1 MRIESTLKPFQITA
15 SLQAT
20 GSSQSDAAA
29 MPTDCCL
36 ITSGAGGGVILPNDA
51 QTGEV
56 FFIANAVPYTGAPIV
71 VYPPVG
77 GNFVGAPANSPLSL
91 NDGFIAYCIICF
103 GPGVF
108 LAAPFANI
116 GGSGY

>member
-15 SLQAT
+15 SLAAA

-29 MPTDCCL
+29 MPSDCCL
-36 ITSGAGGGVILPNDA
+36 ITSGAGGGVILPSDA
-51 QTGEV
+51 QAGEV
-56 FFIANAVPYTGAPIV
+56 FFIANAVPYTGASIV

-77 GNFVGAPANSPLSL
+77 GNFVGESANSPISL
-91 NDGFIAYCIICF
+91 TDGFLAYYIICF
-103 GPGVF
+103 GSGVF